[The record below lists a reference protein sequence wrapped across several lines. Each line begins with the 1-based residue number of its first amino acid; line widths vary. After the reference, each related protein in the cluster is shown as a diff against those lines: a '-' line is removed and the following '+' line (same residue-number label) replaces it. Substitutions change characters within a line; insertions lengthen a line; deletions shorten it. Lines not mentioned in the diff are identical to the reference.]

1 MLYPTPTFFLFEQF
15 PSFIFL
21 LKPFIGDR
29 EKNNIHLRQDTL
41 RCCKKKS
48 QHKTTIDIRILLCAW
63 GIIHLHSAKL
73 CNRDVEKNCRNW
85 FEDKQ
90 TKKCLC
96 WAIIRFACQIR
107 CLFLCSIQTRKC
119 LKEIARVDI
128 YTLHICSW
136 NEISAVV
143 EQQHHQNSSKL
154 RILILQEII
163 SLLNFL
169 IKLAPI

>member
-90 TKKCLC
+90 RKKCFC

-107 CLFLCSIQTRKC
+107 CLFLCSIQTKKMLEGNCSCWYLHATHMQLEWDFCCGRATASPKQFQT
-119 LKEIARVDI
+119 ENTHTARNYFI
-128 YTLHICSW
+128 T
-136 NEISAVV
+136 
-143 EQQHHQNSSKL
+143 
-154 RILILQEII
+154 
-163 SLLNFL
+163 
-169 IKLAPI
+169 